1 MTRDLPQFPNL
12 DHLRKQAK
20 LRLREMRQ
28 RNPNAKLSE
37 SQHAVAG
44 DYGFPSWAKLKAH
57 IETLP
62 PRPETELAAATGFR
76 GTGGGQANVVEAP
89 VAESPG
95 PALFPRFTE
104 QSRRLIFFARYFAA
118 RRGGPQIEPEDL
130 LLALRE
136 EDPSLIDRFLFGS
149 ASAEFLGREVERRAE
164 IPEGL
169 PPSARIPLSSQSRR
183 ILEAAAAEADALHHE
198 KIKPGHFL
206 LGALQQTESQVLSVL
221 EAAMAERGIQPDQ
234 ARAAIVQSLNGEAT

>member
-1 MTRDLPQFPNL
+1 MTRDLPQFPDL

-20 LRLREMRQ
+20 TRLREMRQ

-37 SQHAVAG
+37 SQHALAG

-57 IETLP
+57 VESLP
-62 PRPETELAAATGFR
+62 SRPESEPAVATGSR
-76 GTGGGQANVVEAP
+76 GTGGGHANVATAP

-104 QSRRLIFFARYFAA
+104 PSRRLIFLARYFAG
-118 RRGGPQIEPEDL
+118 RRGSPQIEPEDL

-136 EDPSLIDRFLFGS
+136 EDPNLINRSLFGS
-149 ASAEFLGREVERRAE
+149 ASAEFLRKEVERRAE
-164 IPEGL
+164 VREGL
-169 PPSARIPLSSQSRR
+169 PPTARIPLSSQSRR
-183 ILEAAAAEADALHHE
+183 IIEAAAAEADALHHE

-206 LGALQQTESQVLSVL
+206 LGTLRGDSPALSVL
-221 EAAMAERGIQPDQ
+221 EAAMAERGIRLDH
-234 ARAAIVQSLNGEAT
+234 ARATIVQALNEEAD